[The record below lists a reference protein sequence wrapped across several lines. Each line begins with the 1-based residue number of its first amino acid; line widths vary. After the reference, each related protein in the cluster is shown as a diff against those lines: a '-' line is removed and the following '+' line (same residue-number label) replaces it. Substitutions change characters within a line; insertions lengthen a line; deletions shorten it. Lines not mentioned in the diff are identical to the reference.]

1 MGTPRLRAL
10 VFDLWGTLLLDD
22 LQRVEPKRVT
32 RQRLVREALIA
43 AGRVYPE
50 GRIAAALEGLGQY
63 YRELQLAGRDVSI
76 DERLNAALDAVEPG
90 LARRLSPRA
99 FKSIEDAVVAPARQE
114 PPVPAPGALE
124 VLEEARRRKLALG
137 LVSNTGL
144 TPGYVLREILAGHGL
159 LEHLEVLT
167 FSDEARL
174 AKPAP
179 EIFHCTL
186 EALRVKPDEAVFI
199 GDTPRLDI
207 AGPRALGMWTVQVGS
222 LPADGTRPHA
232 RIDGLPELFPAL
244 RKLGLLKR

>member
-22 LQRVEPKRVT
+22 LTRSEPKRAI

-50 GRIAAALEGLGQY
+50 GRIAAALAGLDQY
-63 YRELQLAGRDVSI
+63 YRELQHAGRDVSV
-76 DERLNAALDAVEPG
+76 DERLSAALDAVEPG
-90 LARRLSPRA
+90 LAQRLSPKA
-99 FKSIEDAVVAPARQE
+99 LQAVEDAVVAPARQE
-114 PPVPAPGALE
+114 PPAPAPGALE
-124 VLEEARRRKLALG
+124 VLEEARKRKLALG

-144 TPGYVLREILAGHGL
+144 TPGYALREILAGHGL
-159 LEHLEVLT
+159 LGHLNVLT

-186 EALRVKPDEAVFI
+186 EALRVKPNEAVFI
-199 GDTPRLDI
+199 GDSPKLDT
-207 AGPRALGMWTVQVGS
+207 AGARAVGMWTIQVGKQ
-222 LPADGTRPHA
+222 PADGARPHA

-244 RKLGLLKR
+244 RKLGLVKR